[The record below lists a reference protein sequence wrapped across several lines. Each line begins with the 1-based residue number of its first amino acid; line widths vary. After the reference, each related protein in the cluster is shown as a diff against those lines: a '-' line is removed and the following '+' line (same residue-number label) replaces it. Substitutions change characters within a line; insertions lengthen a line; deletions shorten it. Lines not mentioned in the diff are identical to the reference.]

1 MTEGRR
7 TLSAVK
13 LATFPGARLDAAAKA
28 KEAPEVLYALMG
40 DVAAALDAIGAHA
53 TAESV
58 RRSAATLRPMFGM
71 RRRWWQR
78 RTPDHAERIRYYR
91 EEWNP

>member
-1 MTEGRR
+1 MT
-7 TLSAVK
+7 
-13 LATFPGARLDAAAKA
+13 LAEFPGARLDAAAKA

-40 DVAAALDAIGAHA
+40 DVAATMDAMGADA

-58 RRSAATLRPMFGM
+58 RRSAASLRPMFGPL

-78 RTPDHAERIRYYR
+78 TPDHEARIRYYR
-91 EEWNP
+91 EEWKP